1 MDRKPNLCINP
12 HWDADVVITFPH
24 NAKETTVL
32 WFKNKIERIPG
43 IIVKSKSLSTSGK
56 CSKTLKPIRQI
67 CHAFYIKATYECYL
81 KGLDQMHIPKLL
93 KDDFGGG
100 NKEFSLQ
107 HMNLFKDIENF
118 DIFLTS
124 QERQSILEFILNR
137 LRAQEG
143 IYYVFDSQ
151 CY

>member
-1 MDRKPNLCINP
+1 MDEKPNLFINP
-12 HWDADVVITFPH
+12 QWDADVVLTFPY

-32 WFKNKIERIPG
+32 WFKNRIERIPG

-100 NKEFSLQ
+100 SKEFSLQ

-143 IYYVFDSQ
+143 IYYIFDSQ